1 MKSTGMLYNDGSH
14 MPAQTASNRRSTPAP
29 RLVLVGGFLGAGKTT
44 LLVAAA
50 RRIRDK
56 GGRVALITN
65 DQGAELV
72 DTHLAAAA
80 GFAVREVT
88 GGCFCCRFSDFA
100 GAAAALMEFSPEVI
114 LAEPVGSCI
123 DLAATVIRP
132 LRTLYASQLKV
143 APLTVLVDPATAWRL
158 AAPEADAHLAYLWR
172 RQIAEAD
179 ILCTSKADLALA
191 LPGLGRPVDYQL
203 SARTG
208 QGISEWLAEVLSASR
223 LAGSRS
229 LEVDYQAYAEAEA
242 ALGWL
247 NWRGEVRLRRAASP
261 AHVLGPV
268 LEEMD
273 RRLTEA
279 GVLIAHLKG
288 LAVARRGWVKASICA
303 NRAEPDIEG
312 DLMTAPSRRHALT
325 LNLRARAAPP
335 LLEAALRGALALFA
349 GGVHELAFECFQPPP
364 PEPEQ
369 RMA

>member
-1 MKSTGMLYNDGSH
+1 
-14 MPAQTASNRRSTPAP
+14 MPARAAGKTSESQAP
-29 RLVLVGGFLGAGKTT
+29 RLVVVGGFLGAGKTS

-50 RRIRDK
+50 RRIRES

-65 DQGAELV
+65 DQGTGLV
-72 DTHLAAAA
+72 DTQLASAA

-88 GGCFCCRFSDFA
+88 GGCFCCRFSDLVR
-100 GAAAALMEFSPEVI
+100 AAAGLLEFGPEVI

-123 DLAATVIRP
+123 DLAGTVIRP
-132 LRTLYASQLKV
+132 LGTLYASQIDV
-143 APLTVLVDPATAWRL
+143 APLTVLVDPATARML
-158 AAPEADAHLAYLWR
+158 AAEEADPRLAYLWR
-172 RQIAEAD
+172 RQIDEAD
-179 ILCTSKADLALA
+179 ILCTSKADLGQPLG
-191 LPGLGRPVDYQL
+191 GLGRPVDYQL

-208 QGISEWLAEVLSASR
+208 QGISEWLAEVLSGSR
-223 LAGSRS
+223 PAGSRL
-229 LEVDYQAYAEAEA
+229 LEVDYQAYADAEA

-279 GVLIAHLKG
+279 GAVIAHLKG
-288 LAVARRGWVKASICA
+288 LAVAGRGWVKASICA
-303 NRAEPDIEG
+303 NRDEPDIEG
-312 DLMTAPSRRHALT
+312 DLMAAPSRRHTLT

-335 LLEAALRGALALFA
+335 LLEAALRYALALLR
-349 GGVHELAFECFQPPP
+349 GDVHELAFECFQPAPP
-364 PEPEQ
+364 KPEQ